1 MPKRKKIEGSYNNI
15 VKEEENKK
23 YFNQWVNN
31 PNDFGFK
38 MYSYII
44 HAEATSAIQIIVC
57 SNPLYN
63 GIFHL
68 TKFEFKEKDGQKIIQ
83 INDFELLKESKDNSF
98 NSLISYITDIAEKY
112 SGEIVETD
120 ILMKNPL
127 EQKMNYTL
135 NDLIMG

>member
-1 MPKRKKIEGSYNNI
+1 MPKRKKIEGSYNN
-15 VKEEENKK
+15 VVREEEDKK
-23 YFNQWVNN
+23 YFNQWVNH

-68 TKFEFKEKDGQKIIQ
+68 TKFEFLEKNAECFLK

-112 SGEIVETD
+112 SGEIKETE
-120 ILMKNPL
+120 ILMTNPL
-127 EQKMNYTL
+127 EKKLKYSVNNLLMS
-135 NDLIMG
+135 